1 MVWVWEAPSVAC
13 PGHLVL
19 LQTWSWGKCRR
30 LWGAEP
36 VALPVQLGFWTTG
49 CDGFVLEHGVLGWDH
64 LFLGFSCP
72 SAVVALLASLLQ
84 GKRSWGSCSVRA
96 KRCFSA
102 AEDSVN
108 AAVLAMFQL
117 DLVSRRQKSFSLQQL
132 SGLGLVLLLLSAL
145 ESVRPGSS
153 GCPRRIT
160 HPGLHWDGGTLA
172 PFSPR
177 E

>member
-1 MVWVWEAPSVAC
+1 MMWVWEAPSVAC

-19 LQTWSWGKCRR
+19 LQARSWGNHHH

-49 CDGFVLEHGVLGWDH
+49 RDGFVLERGVLRWDC

-72 SAVVALLASLLQ
+72 SAVVALLASRLQ
-84 GKRSWGSCSVRA
+84 GESCGSCSLRA
-96 KRCFSA
+96 KWCFSA
-102 AEDSVN
+102 AEDGVN
-108 AAVLAMFQL
+108 AAVLVMFQL
-117 DLVSRRQKSFSLQQL
+117 DLISRRQKSFSLQQL

-145 ESVRPGSS
+145 ASVRPGS
-153 GCPRRIT
+153 
-160 HPGLHWDGGTLA
+160 PGALG
-172 PFSPR
+172 